1 MDFQIMPQNDQ
12 LPVNPTIIKV
22 VGAGGGGSNAVNR
35 MMDCNVKGVDFIV
48 ANTDVQALN
57 YSKAPIKLPIGSK
70 LTGGLGA
77 GGKPEIGE
85 QAAEEDIDTIANMLK
100 GADMV
105 FVTAGMGGGTGT
117 GAAPIIAKAA
127 KENGA

>member
-57 YSKAPIKLPIGSK
+57 YSKAPIKPVS
-70 LTGGLGA
+70 
-77 GGKPEIGE
+77 
-85 QAAEEDIDTIANMLK
+85 
-100 GADMV
+100 
-105 FVTAGMGGGTGT
+105 
-117 GAAPIIAKAA
+117 
-127 KENGA
+127 